1 MQFKLEASNLESV
14 APEHRPWVSV
24 VGLPFSSQ
32 LGNWLLKG
40 AQESL
45 GEFEIPDEEPIVAVF
60 RVWFPTARRTIDL
73 AARLF
78 RAQGAAVR
86 LQKSDFVSIDIRH
99 EAGTVAQC
107 IVTCLITGESRS
119 GAGACIDCSDG
130 QDTVRICC

>member
-45 GEFEIPDEEPIVAVF
+45 GEFENLVQEFPIKGEP
-60 RVWFPTARRTIDL
+60 L
-73 AARLF
+73 
-78 RAQGAAVR
+78 G
-86 LQKSDFVSIDIRH
+86 
-99 EAGTVAQC
+99 
-107 IVTCLITGESRS
+107 
-119 GAGACIDCSDG
+119 
-130 QDTVRICC
+130 